1 MGEILGAY
9 TYAKSL
15 DNSSSLSEE
24 VNPIEPGIS
33 KAISAFDLR
42 HNFEISYVAPLP
54 FDKVLPGPRS
64 LSQGWT
70 LSGITRLTTGMPVT
84 LFNNDDTSLIGSMP
98 NGINNNGVDT
108 PNYLGGNLR
117 LNRNPRNGRP
127 AFDTSH
133 FAMPALGEIG
143 NAPRRFFYGPGMDN
157 FDMAL
162 EKKITLG
169 ETRDLLL
176 RAESF
181 NVFNHAQF
189 FGPEAVNGNPDSTN
203 FGRIVN
209 ANAPRQIQI
218 AAKFTF

>member
-1 MGEILGAY
+1 
-9 TYAKSL
+9 
-15 DNSSSLSEE
+15 
-24 VNPIEPGIS
+24 
-33 KAISAFDLR
+33 
-42 HNFEISYVAPLP
+42 
-54 FDKVLPGPRS
+54 
-64 LSQGWT
+64 
-70 LSGITRLTTGMPVT
+70 
-84 LFNNDDTSLIGSMP
+84 
-98 NGINNNGVDT
+98 
-108 PNYLGGNLR
+108 
-117 LNRNPRNGRP
+117 
-127 AFDTSH
+127 
-133 FAMPALGEIG
+133 MPALGEIG

-218 AAKFTF
+218 AAKFNF

>member
-1 MGEILGAY
+1 
-9 TYAKSL
+9 
-15 DNSSSLSEE
+15 
-24 VNPIEPGIS
+24 
-33 KAISAFDLR
+33 
-42 HNFEISYVAPLP
+42 
-54 FDKVLPGPRS
+54 
-64 LSQGWT
+64 
-70 LSGITRLTTGMPVT
+70 
-84 LFNNDDTSLIGSMP
+84 
-98 NGINNNGVDT
+98 
-108 PNYLGGNLR
+108 
-117 LNRNPRNGRP
+117 
-127 AFDTSH
+127 
-133 FAMPALGEIG
+133 MPALGEIG